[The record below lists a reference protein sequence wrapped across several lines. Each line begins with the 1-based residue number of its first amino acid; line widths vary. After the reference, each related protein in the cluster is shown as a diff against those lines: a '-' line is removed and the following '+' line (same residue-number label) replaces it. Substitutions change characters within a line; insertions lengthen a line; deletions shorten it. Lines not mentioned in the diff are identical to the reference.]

1 MAAVDYRSLAG
12 QILEKVGGEGNV
24 ASVAHCATR
33 LRFKLKD
40 TAKADKAAVEKL
52 TGVITVVEAGGQF
65 QVVIGNDV
73 PIVYAE
79 IGQLTKLI
87 GDNAPVADEGPKG
100 NLLNQFIDL
109 ISKIMSP
116 ILWPLAGAGLLKAF
130 LALATQLNWM
140 DPAGQTYTILN
151 AAGDAIIYFLPIFL
165 GFTAAKRFG
174 AHQVTAMAL
183 AAALVYPSIVALN
196 NGEPVHFLGIP
207 VVMVSY
213 TSSVIPIIVA
223 VWLQSYVEKWLNK
236 VLPSAIRNFSTP
248 LIVLTV
254 MVPFTLITVGPITS
268 WLANTVSAGVTGLFN
283 LVPWLAGGILGGF
296 WQVFVMFGLH
306 WGFIPIMLNDLTGP
320 QGYSLLSGPLPAA
333 VLAQA
338 AATLAVAFR
347 SRSAKR
353 RQIAGASSVSGLL
366 AGITEPAIYGV
377 NLPLKRP
384 FYFGIAGGA
393 VGGAIAAAGGSAA
406 TAFVF
411 PSIIG
416 LPAYMEQGSFALQLI
431 GTGIAIGLA
440 FTLTFLFG
448 VKDSPDEPEAAEDA
462 PQIVVGGVGAPE
474 VKAPVSGT
482 LVPLGEINDKVFASG
497 ALGNGL
503 GIVPS
508 NGQFYAPF
516 AGTVATAFPT
526 GHAFGIKSPDG
537 VEVLIHI
544 GIDTVQLD
552 GKGFNAAV
560 TQGQEVQAGDLL
572 CTVDLEAVKAAGY
585 DTTTIVV
592 ITNTAQ
598 FAAVLPAE
606 GHEVA
611 HGDTVVVIE
620 R

>member
-52 TGVITVVEAGGQF
+52 SGVITVVEAGGQF

-79 IGQLTKLI
+79 IGQLTKLV
-87 GDNAPVADEGPKG
+87 GDSAAAVDEGPKG

-109 ISKIMSP
+109 ISKVMSP

-130 LALATQLNWM
+130 LALATQLNWL
-140 DPAGQTYTILN
+140 DPASQTYAIWN

-165 GFTAAKRFG
+165 GYTAAKRFG
-174 AHQVTAMAL
+174 ANQVTAMAL
-183 AAALVYPSIVALN
+183 AAALVYPGIVALN

-223 VWLQSYVEKWLNK
+223 VWLQAYVEKWLNK
-236 VLPSAIRNFSTP
+236 ILPSSIRNFTTP
-248 LIVLTV
+248 LVILVV
-254 MVPFTLITVGPITS
+254 MVPFTLMTVGPITS
-268 WLANTVSAGVTGLFN
+268 WLANGVSAGVTWLFGLA
-283 LVPWLAGGILGGF
+283 PWLAGGILGGF

-306 WGFIPIMLNDLTGP
+306 WGLIPVLLNDLTT

-411 PSIIG
+411 PSLIG
-416 LPAYMEQGSFALQLI
+416 LPAYMEQGSFVLQLL
-431 GTGIAIGLA
+431 GVAVAIGLG
-440 FTLTFLFG
+440 FVLTFLFG
-448 VKDSPDEPEAAEDA
+448 VKDQPDEEDVAQDA
-462 PQIVVGGVGAPE
+462 PQIVVPGVGAPE
-474 VKAPVSGT
+474 VKAPVTGA
-482 LVPLGEINDKVFASG
+482 LVPLAEVNDKVFASG

-503 GIVPS
+503 GIVPAS
-508 NGQFYAPF
+508 GQFYAPF

-544 GIDTVQLD
+544 GVDTVQLD
-552 GKGFNAAV
+552 GKGFTAAV
-560 TQGQEVQAGDLL
+560 VQGQEVLAGDLL
-572 CTVDLEAVKAAGY
+572 CSVDLEAVKAAGY

-598 FAAVLPAE
+598 FSAVLPAE

-611 HGDTVVVIE
+611 HGDTVIVIE

>member
-12 QILEKVGGEGNV
+12 QILEKVGGEANV

-52 TGVITVVEAGGQF
+52 AGVITVVEAGGQF

-87 GDNAPVADEGPKG
+87 ADGAAAADEGPKG

-109 ISKIMSP
+109 ISKVMSP

-130 LALATQLNWM
+130 LALATQLNWL
-140 DPAGQTYTILN
+140 DPAGQTYAIWN

-165 GFTAAKRFG
+165 GYTAAKRFG
-174 AHQVTAMAL
+174 ANQVTAMAL
-183 AAALVYPSIVALN
+183 AAALVYPGIVALN
-196 NGEPVHFLGIP
+196 TGEPVHFLGIP

-236 VLPSAIRNFSTP
+236 VLPSSIRNFTTP
-248 LIVLTV
+248 LVVLTV
-254 MVPFTLITVGPITS
+254 MVPFTLMTVGPITS
-268 WLANTVSAGVTGLFN
+268 WLANGVSAGVTWLFS
-283 LVPWLAGGILGGF
+283 LAPWLAGGILGGF

-306 WGFIPIMLNDLTGP
+306 WGLIPVLLNDLTT

-411 PSIIG
+411 PSLIG
-416 LPAYMEQGSFALQLI
+416 LPAYMEQGSFVLQLI
-431 GTGIAIGLA
+431 GTGVAIGMG
-440 FTLTFLFG
+440 FVLTFLFG
-448 VKDSPDEPEAAEDA
+448 VKDQPDEEEVAEGG

-474 VKAPVSGT
+474 VKAPVSGA
-482 LVPLGEINDKVFASG
+482 LVPLAEVNDKVFASG

-544 GIDTVQLD
+544 GIDTVQLE